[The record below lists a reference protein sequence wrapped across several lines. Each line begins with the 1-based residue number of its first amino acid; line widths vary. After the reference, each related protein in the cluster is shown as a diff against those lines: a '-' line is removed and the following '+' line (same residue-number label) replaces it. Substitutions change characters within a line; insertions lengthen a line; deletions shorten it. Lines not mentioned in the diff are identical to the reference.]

1 MAAPADIKGVRPR
14 RKASEAK
21 SLRRP
26 ARLIILT
33 LAALTLAVP
42 AVASAQDL
50 SAQIVVKRTAHL
62 SGAQA
67 ADVRA
72 DADVSLV
79 ANLPITD
86 VQVVSAD
93 DGDRR
98 RALEALRSDPR
109 VEWADADVVRYAT
122 GTDPVFSQQ
131 WALSNTGQAVNHVT
145 GTAGDDISAL
155 AAWGMSRGAGITVG
169 VIDSGAQL
177 DHPDLQAQLV
187 PGHDYVDR
195 DEVPTDGSGHG
206 TQVSGIVAAANNTI
220 GVIGTAPDAKV
231 MPLRILNDT
240 GSGSS
245 SNSAAALARAG
256 DLGLRVV
263 NASYGS
269 TGYSTAEETAIRTH
283 PNTLYVAAAGN
294 GNKNVDTTPLYPCAY
309 PDANIVCVGASD
321 QNDDQA
327 VFTPTSA
334 SSYGPTTVDLFAPGV
349 NIATTSKASAYVFA
363 GGTSMSAPM
372 VTATAAMLFAYNP
385 QLTVLQAKQALMSSV
400 DVSDGLDGLS
410 VSDGRLDAAA
420 ALRSIGAVD
429 PAPAPDDTPVTDPGT
444 DDADEPDE
452 PDVFDDTTAG
462 DAADGASGRL
472 TLSAVSLD
480 GRVRLCSKKCDAKP
494 ASLRFKLSAGAPVVV
509 SLAHRTC
516 PHGQKCTYRWAG
528 KRTVKGRAGVQKMTV
543 ARTVAGMKLRTGR
556 WRLTL
561 AVARSKRS
569 VHFTVRRGH

>member
-1 MAAPADIKGVRPR
+1 VRSR
-14 RKASEAK
+14 RKAPAVK
-21 SLRRP
+21 SLRFD
-26 ARLIILT
+26 ACLT
-33 LAALTLAVP
+33 LLAPVLAALALAVP
-42 AVASAQDL
+42 AVASAQDV
-50 SAQIVVKRTAHL
+50 SAQIVIKRTPNL
-62 SGAQA
+62 SGAQT

-72 DADVSLV
+72 DAAVSLV

-93 DGDRR
+93 DGDRG

-109 VEWADADVVRYAT
+109 VEWADADVLRYAT
-122 GTDPVFSQQ
+122 ATDPVFNQQ
-131 WALSNTGQAVNHVT
+131 WGLSNTGQAVNHVA

-169 VIDSGAQL
+169 VVDSGAQL
-177 DHPDLQAQLV
+177 DHPDLQSQLV
-187 PGHDYVDR
+187 PGHDYIDG
-195 DEVPTDGSGHG
+195 DAIPTDGLGHG
-206 TQVSGIVAAANNTI
+206 TQVSGIVAAVNNTI

-231 MPLRILNDT
+231 MPLRILNNT
-240 GSGSS
+240 GSGTS

-269 TGYSTAEETAIRTH
+269 TGYSNAEETAIRTH

-294 GNKNVDTTPLYPCAY
+294 GNKNVDTAPLYPCAY
-309 PDANIVCVGASD
+309 PDANIVCVGASN

-327 VFTPTSA
+327 VFSSTNA
-334 SSYGPTTVDLFAPGV
+334 SSYGATTVDLFAPGV
-349 NIATTSKASAYVFA
+349 AIATTSKGSQYVFA
-363 GGTSMSAPM
+363 SGTSMSAPM
-372 VTATAAMLFAYNP
+372 VAAAAAMLFAYNP
-385 QLTVLQAKQALMSSV
+385 QLTALQAKQALMSSV
-400 DVSDGLDGLS
+400 DLSDGMDGLS

-420 ALRSIGAVD
+420 ALRSIGAVV
-429 PAPAPDDTPVTDPGT
+429 PAPAVAPDAPVAEPDVPDDV
-444 DDADEPDE
+444 DEPDV
-452 PDVFDDTTAG
+452 PDVFDDATTG
-462 DAADGASGRL
+462 DAADGASTRL

-480 GRVRLCSKKCDAKP
+480 GQVRLCDKKCKAKP
-494 ASLRFKLSAGAPVVV
+494 AALRFKLSAGAPVVV

-516 PHGQKCTYRWAG
+516 SHGQKCAYRWAA
-528 KRTVKGRAGVQKMTV
+528 KRTVKGRAGVQKLPV

-561 AVARSKRS
+561 AVARSHRS

>member
-1 MAAPADIKGVRPR
+1 VRPR
-14 RKASEAK
+14 RKASEVTT
-21 SLRRP
+21 LRRHS
-26 ARLIILT
+26 RLIVLT
-33 LAALTLAVP
+33 LAVFALAVP
-42 AVASAQDL
+42 AVASAQDV
-50 SAQIVVKRTAHL
+50 SAQIVIKRTAHL
-62 SGAQA
+62 SGAQT

-79 ANLPITD
+79 ANLPIAG

-93 DGDRR
+93 DGDRG
-98 RALEALRSDPR
+98 RALETLRSDPR

-122 GTDPVFSQQ
+122 GTDPVFNLQ
-131 WALSNTGQAVNHVT
+131 WGLSNTGQVVNHVA

-155 AAWGMSRGAGITVG
+155 AAWGMSRGVGITVG
-169 VIDSGAQL
+169 VVDSGAQL

-187 PGHDYVDR
+187 PGHDYIDR

-220 GVIGTAPDAKV
+220 GVTGAAPDAKV

-256 DLGLRVV
+256 DLGLKVV

-269 TGYSTAEETAIRTH
+269 TGYSNAEETAIRTH

-294 GNKNVDTTPLYPCAY
+294 SNKSVDTAPLYPCAY

-321 QNDDQA
+321 QNDDRA
-327 VFTPTSA
+327 VFNSTTA
-334 SSYGPTTVDLFAPGV
+334 SSYGATTVDLFAPGM
-349 NIATTSKASAYVFA
+349 NIATTSKGSQYVFA
-363 GGTSMSAPM
+363 SGTSMSAPM
-372 VTATAAMLFAYNP
+372 VAAAAAMLFAYNP
-385 QLTVLQAKQALMSSV
+385 QLTALQAKQALTSSV
-400 DVSDGLDGLS
+400 DLSDGMDGLS
-410 VSDGRLDAAA
+410 ASDGRLDAAA

-429 PAPAPDDTPVTDPGT
+429 PAAAPEPEAPVDAVDAV
-444 DDADEPDE
+444 DDADEPDEPDE
-452 PDVFDDTTAG
+452 PDVFDDGTAG

-480 GRVRLCSKKCDAKP
+480 GRVRLCDKKCRAKP
-494 ASLRFKLSAGAPVVV
+494 AALRFKLSARAPVVV

-516 PHGQKCTYRWAG
+516 PHGQKCTYRWAA
-528 KRTVKGRAGVQKMTV
+528 KRTVKGRAGVQKLTV

-561 AVARSKRS
+561 AVARSHRS
-569 VHFTVRRGH
+569 VHFTVRRGR